1 MEVSIKGNEAI
12 FQGQPWKQISPP
24 DQGMKVFVP
33 KSEHSNYN
41 RLKNKAKTD
50 YHAGYLLSQLNSLNN
65 RHGLLRSSV
74 SRFKPTEHKLELDGG
89 YISYSMANGCVFIQD
104 YDVSRNRS
112 GEKAGL
118 YVATYSKVAGSGW
131 KEEEESRVSSS
142 HIAINGGYAN
152 LKSAVF
158 AMPQFIERGYKPDT
172 TQTTLQTSGYSLFY
186 NDCGTGLDSSFR
198 EVFDASIVNT
208 KGGSENAKKLAQ
220 IIRIEARA
228 GKELNWTLHE
238 KGHALF
244 KRALQI
250 ALKELSPKEIEN
262 LGKQKVFYANPTM
275 NLSVID
281 HYRKKAGMQLAPQ
294 RPLMNELNLS
304 QTWGTGNA
312 VSEIHVS
319 ARQMKEQGENGLRNL
334 TPGQLTAT
342 GFKRTMM
349 AAVGASPYLVPEA
362 ALSTQAVSFATGWA
376 ALVISNFGAN
386 SKVIE
391 NGGDMIDHTINQLRK
406 RA

>member
-24 DQGMKVFVP
+24 DQEMKVFVP

-104 YDVSRNRS
+104 YSISRNRS
-112 GEKAGL
+112 GDKAGL
-118 YVATYSKVAGSGW
+118 YVATYSKVGGSGW

-198 EVFDASIVNT
+198 EVFDASIV
-208 KGGSENAKKLAQ
+208 KDRK
-220 IIRIEARA
+220 
-228 GKELNWTLHE
+228 TLRS
-238 KGHALF
+238 L
-244 KRALQI
+244 
-250 ALKELSPKEIEN
+250 
-262 LGKQKVFYANPTM
+262 
-275 NLSVID
+275 
-281 HYRKKAGMQLAPQ
+281 
-294 RPLMNELNLS
+294 
-304 QTWGTGNA
+304 
-312 VSEIHVS
+312 
-319 ARQMKEQGENGLRNL
+319 LR
-334 TPGQLTAT
+334 
-342 GFKRTMM
+342 
-349 AAVGASPYLVPEA
+349 
-362 ALSTQAVSFATGWA
+362 
-376 ALVISNFGAN
+376 
-386 SKVIE
+386 
-391 NGGDMIDHTINQLRK
+391 
-406 RA
+406 

>member
-1 MEVSIKGNEAI
+1 M
-12 FQGQPWKQISPP
+12 
-24 DQGMKVFVP
+24 
-33 KSEHSNYN
+33 
-41 RLKNKAKTD
+41 
-50 YHAGYLLSQLNSLNN
+50 
-65 RHGLLRSSV
+65 
-74 SRFKPTEHKLELDGG
+74 
-89 YISYSMANGCVFIQD
+89 
-104 YDVSRNRS
+104 
-112 GEKAGL
+112 
-118 YVATYSKVAGSGW
+118 YVATYSKVGGSGW

-220 IIRIEARA
+220 IIRIEARV

-312 VSEIHVS
+312 ISEIHVS

-349 AAVGASPYLVPEA
+349 AAVGASPYLIPEA
-362 ALSTQAVSFATGWA
+362 ALSVQAVSFATGWA
-376 ALVISNFGAN
+376 ALVMSNFGAN

-391 NGGDMIDHTINQLRK
+391 NGGDMIDHAINQLRQ

>member
-1 MEVSIKGNEAI
+1 MEVSINGNEAT

-50 YHAGYLLSQLNSLNN
+50 YHAGYLLSQINSLNN
-65 RHGLLRSSV
+65 RVGLLRSYV
-74 SRFKPTEHKLELDGG
+74 SQFKPIEHKLEIDGG

-104 YDVSRNRS
+104 YDVVRNKTENKAALYSVSHNKDRS
-112 GEKAGL
+112 SEWST
-118 YVATYSKVAGSGW
+118 VEVN
-131 KEEEESRVSSS
+131 RVGTE
-142 HIAINGGYAN
+142 HIAVNGGFEDLN
-152 LKSAVF
+152 TAVR
-158 AMPQFIERGYKPDT
+158 AMPPFIERGFKPDT
-172 TQTTLQTSGYSLFY
+172 TQSSIEQSGFTIFY
-186 NDCGTGLDSSFR
+186 NNCGSSLGSGFR
-198 EVFDASIVNT
+198 EVFDASVVNP

-220 IIRIEARA
+220 VIRIEARA

-262 LGKQKVFYANPTM
+262 LGKQKIFYANPTM

-304 QTWGTGNA
+304 QTWITGNA
-312 VSEIHVS
+312 VSEVLVS
-319 ARQMKEQGENGLRNL
+319 KKQMKEQGENGLRNL

-362 ALSTQAVSFATGWA
+362 ALSAQAVSFATGWA

-386 SKVIE
+386 AKVIE
-391 NGGDMIDHTINQLRK
+391 NGGDMIDHAINKFK
-406 RA
+406 RQA

>member
-74 SRFKPTEHKLELDGG
+74 SRFKPTEHKLEIDGG

-104 YDVSRNRS
+104 YDVVRSRS
-112 GEKAGL
+112 KDKAGL
-118 YVATYSKVAGSGW
+118 YQVAFKGSSKGVWEA
-131 KEEEESRVSSS
+131 KETSRIHSD
-142 HIAINGGYAN
+142 HIAVNGGFADI
-152 LKSAVF
+152 LSATSQ
-158 AMPQFIERGYKPDT
+158 MPAFIERGYKPET
-172 TQTTLQTSGYSLFY
+172 TKATLENSDFTIFY
-186 NDCGTGLDSSFR
+186 NDIGTGIGSDFR

-312 VSEIHVS
+312 ISEIHVS

-349 AAVGASPYLVPEA
+349 AAVGASPYLIPEA
-362 ALSTQAVSFATGWA
+362 ALSVQAVSFATGWA
-376 ALVISNFGAN
+376 ALVMSNFGAN

-391 NGGDMIDHTINQLRK
+391 NGGDMIDHAIQKLRH